1 MAGTVIDSLVVEL
14 RLDPAKFTKGQ
25 RDALDAFKKTQGEFD
40 RRLKDLEESGKR
52 AGNSF
57 GSLTTAA
64 EGLFSVLAGAGMA
77 QFARDTMTSAAATG
91 RMATNIGVAA
101 DQLSTFGRMIER
113 NGGNAESAMASMKG
127 FTDQVARL
135 NNFGEGS
142 QDLFRFLGTIGAS
155 PGMNALDTYI
165 KFAEWAEKNRNNP
178 QLVNILGQSVGL
190 DQSAINEALK
200 GIGQVREDWE
210 KAQVGALTPEQAAA
224 MQRMQEAWT
233 SLDQSITMV
242 GRDLVTDVEP
252 AFTAIAKAVSG
263 WIEGN
268 RKLADS
274 LGGILTAIVGFT
286 ALKPAAWVLRLLG
299 LEGVAAAAGPVGI
312 AGALAYANLPTT
324 ANSGEKNIYEN
335 GKLTDYGKAL
345 IAKDQAAAGGGPA
358 GGGGSG
364 AFGSQAEKE
373 AYIRQVAA
381 QIGIDPDVAMRVARS
396 EGFNTFK
403 SSIPGEQSFGAF
415 QLHVTSGGRGH
426 AVGDQFRTDT
436 GLDPSD
442 PANERQGIDYALNW
456 ARKHGWGDFH
466 GAGNTGIGKW
476 QGIGS
481 TTDVQIGSITIN
493 TRATDAAGI
502 ARDLHSEIKG
512 RLNSP
517 SSLATQANTGLT
529 P

>member
-1 MAGTVIDSLVVEL
+1 MRS
-14 RLDPAKFTKGQ
+14 R
-25 RDALDAFKKTQGEFD
+25 TQGEFD
-40 RRLKDLEESGKR
+40 RRLKDLDASGKR
-52 AGNSF
+52 AGDSF
-57 GSLTTAA
+57 GSITAAA

-77 QFARDTMTSAAATG
+77 AFARDTMNSAAATG
-91 RMATNIGVAA
+91 RMATNIGVAT
-101 DQLSTFGRMIER
+101 DELSTFGRMLER
-113 NGGNAESAMASMKG
+113 NGGNAEAAMASMKG
-127 FTDQVARL
+127 FTDQVSRL
-135 NNFGEGS
+135 KYLGQGS
-142 QDLFRFLGTIGAS
+142 QELMTFMGTINAPIGS
-155 PGMNALDTYI
+155 NALQTYM
-165 KFAEWAEKNRNNP
+165 KFVEWAEKHRNDP
-178 QLVNILGQSVGL
+178 QLVNTIGQMGGL

-200 GIGQVREDWE
+200 GVAQVRKDWE
-210 KAQVGALTPEQAAA
+210 AAKVGALTPEQAEA
-224 MQRMQEAWT
+224 MQRMQEAWK

-274 LGGILTAIVGFT
+274 LGGILTAVTAFT

-299 LEGVAAAAGPVGI
+299 LEGVAAAAGPVGLAA
-312 AGALAYANLPTT
+312 AGAYALAPSEL
-324 ANSGEKNIYEN
+324 NSGEKNIYQN
-335 GKLTDYGKAL
+335 GKLTDYGRAL
-345 IAKDQAAAGGGPA
+345 IAKDQAATGGA
-358 GGGGSG
+358 AAGGGSG
-364 AFGSQAEKE
+364 AFGSQGEKE
-373 AYIRQVAA
+373 AYIRQMAV

-396 EGFNTFK
+396 EGFNNFK
-403 SSIPGEQSFGAF
+403 SSIPGEESFGAY
-415 QLHVTSGGRGH
+415 QLHVTPNGRGH
-426 AVGDQFRTDT
+426 AVGDQFRQDT

-466 GAGNTGIGKW
+466 GAANTGIGKW

-481 TTDVQIGSITIN
+481 TTDVQIGSVTIN

-512 RLNSP
+512 RFSSP

>member
-14 RLDPAKFTKGQ
+14 GLDPAKFTKGQ
-25 RDALDAFKKTQGEFD
+25 RDALNAFKKTQGEFD

-57 GSLTTAA
+57 ASITTAA
-64 EGLFSVLAGAGMA
+64 EGLFSVLAGTSMA
-77 QFARDTMTSAAATG
+77 AFARDTMNSAAATG
-91 RMATNIGVAA
+91 RMATNIGVATNE
-101 DQLSTFGRMIER
+101 LSAFGRMIER
-113 NGGNAESAMASMKG
+113 NGGNAESAMGSMKG

-142 QDLFRFLGTIGAS
+142 QELFRFLGTIGAS
-155 PGMNALDTYI
+155 PGMNALDTYM
-165 KFAEWAEKNRNNP
+165 KFAEWAERNRNNP

-190 DQSAINEALK
+190 DQGAINEALK
-200 GIGQVREDWE
+200 GIRQVREGWQR
-210 KAQVGALTPEQAAA
+210 AQVGALTPEQAAA
-224 MQRMQEAWT
+224 MQRMQESWNT
-233 SLDQSITMV
+233 LDQAIRMV
-242 GRDLVTDVEP
+242 GRDLVTDAEP
-252 AFTAIAKAVSG
+252 AFTKVATAIAG
-263 WIEGN
+263 WVEGN

-274 LGGILTAIVGFT
+274 LGGILTAITAFT
-286 ALKPAAWVLRLLG
+286 ALRPAAWILRLLG
-299 LEGVAAAAGPVGI
+299 LGGVAGAGGALGI
-312 AGALAYANLPTT
+312 AGVLGYANLPTE

-335 GKLTDYGKAL
+335 GKLTDYGRAL
-345 IAKDQAAAGGGPA
+345 IAKDQAAAGGA
-358 GGGGSG
+358 AAGGGSG
-364 AFGSQAEKE
+364 AFGSLAEKE
-373 AYIRQVAA
+373 AYIRQVAG
-381 QIGIDPDVAMRVARS
+381 QIGIEPDVAMRVAKS
-396 EGFNTFK
+396 EGFYNFK
-403 SSIPGEQSFGAF
+403 STIPGEESFGAF
-415 QLHVTSGGRGH
+415 QLHVTPGGRGR
-426 AVGDQFRTDT
+426 AVGDQFRKDT

-442 PANERQGIDYALNW
+442 PANERAGIDYALNW

-466 GAGNTGIGKW
+466 GAANTGVGKW

-512 RLNSP
+512 RLSSP